1 MTDFDFDTTRRAL
14 IRRRLLRLSPL
25 ALIPLAALVPLT
37 SCSRVEPGH
46 VGIRVTNFGSA
57 AGVSD
62 RALGV
67 GWYFTPV
74 GSNIYEYP
82 VYTSTYAWTAS
93 STEQSTTDEG
103 FNFQDRNGLNLSA
116 DVSVAYRVDPV
127 KAPILFQKYRT
138 DMAGIVAGPLRNAV
152 RSALVEEA
160 AKLGVEEI
168 YGPRKGEL
176 ITAVWKDVSR
186 YFEPFGL
193 HVEQLYWASNI
204 RVPQQ
209 VLTQINTK
217 IANEQAALAAQA
229 NVATVRANA
238 DAAIAEAE
246 GKAKAS
252 HIEGEALRA
261 NPEILR
267 QRAIEKWDGK
277 LPTYM
282 AGGGQLPFIVNKE

>member
-1 MTDFDFDTTRRAL
+1 MNSLASFRPGRIGLLVAL
-14 IRRRLLRLSPL
+14 PI
-25 ALIPLAALVPLT
+25 LVIFLFTT

-46 VGIRVTNFGSA
+46 VGIKVSNFGSA

-62 RALGV
+62 HALGV
-67 GWYFTPV
+67 GWYFTPF
-74 GSNIYEYP
+74 GTNIYEYP
-82 VYTSTYAWTAS
+82 VYTSTYAWTS
-93 STEQSTTDEG
+93 NPNEQTQVDEG

-127 KAPILFQKYRT
+127 HAPILFQKYRT
-138 DMAGIVAGPLRNAV
+138 DMAGIVGGPLRNAV

-160 AKLGVEEI
+160 SKLGVEEI
-168 YGPRKGEL
+168 YGPKKGAL
-176 ITAVWKDVSR
+176 IAQVLQDTSH
-186 YFEPFGL
+186 YFEPYGL

-209 VLTQINTK
+209 VLEQINTK

-238 DAAIAEAE
+238 DSAIAQAE

-252 HIEGEALRA
+252 QIEGNALRA

-282 AGGGQLPFIVNKE
+282 GGGGNTQLPFIVTQ

>member
-1 MTDFDFDTTRRAL
+1 MNKL
-14 IRRRLLRLSPL
+14 IRF
-25 ALIPLAALVPLT
+25 APLAALPLILLVPMT

-46 VGIRVTNFGSA
+46 VGIKVNNFGSA

-67 GWYFTPV
+67 GWYFTPL
-74 GSNIYEYP
+74 GTNIYEYP
-82 VYTSTYAWTAS
+82 IYTSTYAWTAS
-93 STEQSTTDEG
+93 TTEQSDIDEG

-138 DMAGIVAGPLRNAV
+138 EMAGIVAGPLRNAV

-168 YGPRKGEL
+168 YGPKKGEL
-176 ITAVWKDVSR
+176 IAAAWRDVSH
-186 YFEPFGL
+186 YFEPYGL

-204 RVPQQ
+204 RVPDQ

-217 IANEQAALAAQA
+217 IANEQAALAARA
-229 NVATVRANA
+229 NVATVTANA
-238 DAAIAEAE
+238 EAAIAEAK
-246 GKAKAS
+246 GKAEAS
-252 HIEGEALRA
+252 TIEGSALRA

-267 QRAIEKWDGK
+267 QRAIEKWNGK
-277 LPTYM
+277 LPDYL
-282 AGGGQLPFIVNKE
+282 AGAAQIPFILQK

>member
-1 MTDFDFDTTRRAL
+1 MNDFTRKMLTRLTPLL
-14 IRRRLLRLSPL
+14 I
-25 ALIPLAALVPLT
+25 VPLILFGAVT

-46 VGIRVTNFGSA
+46 VGIKVNNFGSS
-57 AGVSD
+57 AGVSN

-82 VYTSTYAWTAS
+82 VYTSTYAWTADAA
-93 STEQSTTDEG
+93 EQSTANEA
-103 FNFQDRNGLNLSA
+103 FNFQDRNGLNLAA
-116 DVSVAYRVDPV
+116 DVSVAYRVDPI

-138 DMAGIVAGPLRNAV
+138 EMGGIVAGPLRNAV

-168 YGPRKGEL
+168 YGPKKGEL
-176 ITAVWKDVSR
+176 LASVWRDTSR

-204 RVPQQ
+204 RVPDQ

-238 DAAIAEAE
+238 DAAIAEAR
-246 GKAKAS
+246 GKAQAS
-252 HIEGEALRA
+252 QVEGEALRA

-267 QRAIEKWDGK
+267 QRAIEKWNGQ
-277 LPTYM
+277 LPTYF
-282 AGGGQLPFIVNKE
+282 GGAGQLPFITGK

>member
-1 MTDFDFDTTRRAL
+1 MNKL
-14 IRRRLLRLSPL
+14 IRF
-25 ALIPLAALVPLT
+25 APLAALPFLLLVPMT
-37 SCSRVEPGH
+37 SCSQVEPGH
-46 VGIRVTNFGSA
+46 VGIKVNNFGSS

-74 GSNIYEYP
+74 GTNIYEYP
-82 VYTSTYAWTAS
+82 IYTSTYAWTSS
-93 STEQSTTDEG
+93 STEQSIVDEG
-103 FNFQDRNGLNLSA
+103 FNFQDKNGLNLSA

-138 DMAGIVAGPLRNAV
+138 EMAGIVGGPLRNAV

-168 YGPRKGEL
+168 YGPKKGEL
-176 ITAVWKDVSR
+176 IAAAWRDVSH
-186 YFEPFGL
+186 YFEPYGL

-204 RVPQQ
+204 RVPDQ

-238 DAAIAEAE
+238 EAAIAEAK
-246 GKAKAS
+246 GKAEAS
-252 HIEGEALRA
+252 TIEGSALRA

-267 QRAIEKWDGK
+267 QRAIEKWNGK
-277 LPTYM
+277 LPEYL
-282 AGGGQLPFIVNKE
+282 AGGGQIPFILQR

>member
-1 MTDFDFDTTRRAL
+1 MNNY
-14 IRRRLLRLSPL
+14 LRFSPL
-25 ALIPLAALVPLT
+25 LLVPLIVVVPLT
-37 SCSRVEPGH
+37 SCTRVEPGH
-46 VGIRVTNFGSA
+46 VGIKVNNFGSS

-62 RALGV
+62 QSLGV

-74 GSNIYEYP
+74 GTNIYEYP

-93 STEQSTTDEG
+93 ATEQNANNES

-127 KAPILFQKYRT
+127 RAPVLFQKYRT
-138 DMAGIVAGPLRNAV
+138 DMPGIVGGPLRNAV

-168 YGPRKGEL
+168 YGPKKGEL
-176 ITAVWKDVSR
+176 LTAVWRDVSH

-204 RVPQQ
+204 RVPDQ
-209 VLTQINTK
+209 VLSQINTK

-252 HIEGEALRA
+252 QVEGQALRA

-267 QRAIEKWDGK
+267 QRAIEKWNGQ

-282 AGGGQLPFIVNKE
+282 GGGGQLPFIMPGQAK

>member
-1 MTDFDFDTTRRAL
+1 MNRIVKYAFFPTL
-14 IRRRLLRLSPL
+14 
-25 ALIPLAALVPLT
+25 LIPLLILAPLT

-46 VGIRVTNFGSA
+46 VGIKVNNFGSA

-74 GSNIYEYP
+74 GTNIYEYP
-82 VYTSTYAWTAS
+82 IYTSTYAWTANRE
-93 STEQSTTDEG
+93 EQTQSDESFG
-103 FNFQDRNGLNLSA
+103 FQDRNGLNLSA

-138 DMAGIVAGPLRNAV
+138 DMTGIVAGPLRNAV

-160 AKLGVEEI
+160 SNLGVEEI
-168 YGPRKGEL
+168 YGPKKAQL
-176 ITAVWKDVSR
+176 IGRAWQDVSR

-204 RVPQQ
+204 RVPDQ
-209 VLTQINTK
+209 VLGQINTK

-229 NVATVRANA
+229 NVATVKANA
-238 DAAIAEAE
+238 DALIAQAE
-246 GKAKAS
+246 GKARAS
-252 HIEGEALRA
+252 QIEGDALRA

-267 QRAIEKWDGK
+267 QRVIEKWDGHM
-277 LPTYM
+277 PTYM
-282 AGGGQLPFIVNKE
+282 AGTGASLPFISER

>member
-1 MTDFDFDTTRRAL
+1 MNNY
-14 IRRRLLRLSPL
+14 LRFSPL
-25 ALIPLAALVPLT
+25 LLVPLIVVVPLT
-37 SCSRVEPGH
+37 SCTRVEPGH
-46 VGIRVTNFGSA
+46 VGIKVNNFGSS

-62 RALGV
+62 QSLGV

-74 GSNIYEYP
+74 GTNIYEYP
-82 VYTSTYAWTAS
+82 VYTSTYAWTS
-93 STEQSTTDEG
+93 STTEQNANNES

-127 KAPILFQKYRT
+127 RAPILFQKYRT
-138 DMAGIVAGPLRNAV
+138 DMAGIVGGPLRNAV

-168 YGPRKGEL
+168 YGPKKGEL
-176 ITAVWKDVSR
+176 INAVWGDVSH

-204 RVPQQ
+204 RVPDQ
-209 VLTQINTK
+209 VLSQINTK

-229 NVATVRANA
+229 NVATVKANA

-252 HIEGEALRA
+252 QVEGEALRA

-267 QRAIEKWDGK
+267 QRAIEKWNGQ
-277 LPTYM
+277 LPTYLG
-282 AGGGQLPFIVNKE
+282 GGGQLPFIMPGQSR

>member
-1 MTDFDFDTTRRAL
+1 MNS
-14 IRRRLLRLSPL
+14 LRKWSFGAVPV
-25 ALIPLAALVPLT
+25 ALVLVLGIATT

-46 VGIRVTNFGSA
+46 VGIKVSNFGSS

-62 RALGV
+62 HALGV
-67 GWYFTPV
+67 GWYFTPF
-74 GSNIYEYP
+74 GTNIYEYP
-82 VYTSTYAWTAS
+82 IYTSTYAWTAS
-93 STEQSTTDEG
+93 RGEQRDADES

-116 DVSVAYRVDPV
+116 DISVAYRVDPV

-138 DMAGIVAGPLRNAV
+138 EMGGIVAGPLRNAV

-168 YGPRKGEL
+168 YGPKKGEL
-176 ITAVWKDVSR
+176 IAAVHRDVSR

-193 HVEQLYWASNI
+193 TVEQLYWASNL
-204 RVPQQ
+204 RVPDQ
-209 VLTQINTK
+209 VLAQINTK

-229 NVATVRANA
+229 NVATVKANA
-238 DAAIAEAE
+238 DAAIAQAE
-246 GKAKAS
+246 GKARAS
-252 HIEGEALRA
+252 QVEGEALRA

-282 AGGGQLPFIVNKE
+282 GSGGQLPFIVQQQ

>member
-1 MTDFDFDTTRRAL
+1 MTK
-14 IRRRLLRLSPL
+14 LLHFAPL
-25 ALIPLAALVPLT
+25 ALVPLIAIVPLT

-46 VGIRVTNFGSA
+46 VGIKVANFGSA

-67 GWYFTPV
+67 GWYFTPI
-74 GSNIYEYP
+74 GTNIYEYP
-82 VYTSTYAWTAS
+82 VYTSTYAWTSNRA
-93 STEQSTTDEG
+93 EQSEVDEG

-138 DMAGIVAGPLRNAV
+138 DMAGIVGGPLRNAV

-160 AKLGVEEI
+160 ARLGVEEI
-168 YGPRKGEL
+168 YGPKKGEL
-176 ITAVWKDVSR
+176 IAAAWRDVSH
-186 YFEPFGL
+186 YFEPYGL

-204 RVPQQ
+204 RVPDQ

-229 NVATVRANA
+229 NVATVKANA
-238 DAAIAEAE
+238 EAAIAEAR
-246 GKAKAS
+246 GKAEAS
-252 HIEGEALRA
+252 TVEGEALRA

-267 QRAIEKWDGK
+267 QRAIEKWN
-277 LPTYM
+277 
-282 AGGGQLPFIVNKE
+282 GQLPGYLAGNGQIPFILGR